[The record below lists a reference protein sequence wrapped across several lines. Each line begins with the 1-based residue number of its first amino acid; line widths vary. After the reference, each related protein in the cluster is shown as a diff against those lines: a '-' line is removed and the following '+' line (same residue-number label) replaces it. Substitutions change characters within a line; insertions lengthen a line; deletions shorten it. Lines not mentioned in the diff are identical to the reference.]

1 MKKALLFGPIICV
14 QYYLQPSG
22 KFVIR
27 MSPEGTPRG
36 CTEMIN
42 SIYIYILHIEY
53 AYIYIHILILFM
65 NSYVVAG

>member
-14 QYYLQPSG
+14 QYYLQLSG

-42 SIYIYILHIEY
+42 SIIYILHIEY
-53 AYIYIHILILFM
+53 AYIYIIHIYYL
-65 NSYVVAG
+65 